1 MRCMGGRMVKNNSDD
16 TLGGDG
22 GGEGIQPVA
31 LRVSTPSFED
41 NRRTRAHHVPPRQ
54 GPPWLVSRSGITVLL
69 RIPSFFCPLSCVH
82 AHNRRLLG
90 ASATV
95 TQPLAVL
102 RNRSGPPVFT
112 TLPARPAPDVERLV
126 PYGTLT
132 GHTDTQSDTDSE
144 GYIEPEDT
152 DVGWR

>member
-1 MRCMGGRMVKNNSDD
+1 M
-16 TLGGDG
+16 
-22 GGEGIQPVA
+22 
-31 LRVSTPSFED
+31 STKSFED
-41 NRRTRAHHVPPRQ
+41 NRRPRAHHVPPRQ
-54 GPPWLVSRSGITVLL
+54 GPPWLVSPVGLPYSFE
-69 RIPSFFCPLSCVH
+69 SFFSCPLTSLR
-82 AHNRRLLG
+82 AHTRRLLG

-132 GHTDTQSDTDSE
+132 GHVDTQSDTDSE

>member
-1 MRCMGGRMVKNNSDD
+1 M
-16 TLGGDG
+16 
-22 GGEGIQPVA
+22 
-31 LRVSTPSFED
+31 
-41 NRRTRAHHVPPRQ
+41 
-54 GPPWLVSRSGITVLL
+54 
-69 RIPSFFCPLSCVH
+69 H
-82 AHNRRLLG
+82 AHTRRLLG

-132 GHTDTQSDTDSE
+132 GHADTQSDTDSE